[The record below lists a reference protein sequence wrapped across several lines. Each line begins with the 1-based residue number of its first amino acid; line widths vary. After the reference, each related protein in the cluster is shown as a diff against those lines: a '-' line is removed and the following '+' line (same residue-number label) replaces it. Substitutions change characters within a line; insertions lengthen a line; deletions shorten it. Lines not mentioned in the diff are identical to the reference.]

1 MPSVQV
7 GAVLLAS
14 DGEGSPVV
22 MRHGVG
28 VTWNSGHSCFR
39 PRRSRRASRRQN
51 GNSALLRH
59 WTPIEKV
66 KECGKLLSECLK
78 AIPI

>member
-1 MPSVQV
+1 MLSSTAFSPGVAQE
-7 GAVLLAS
+7 LAK
-14 DGEGSPVV
+14 
-22 MRHGVG
+22 H
-28 VTWNSGHSCFR
+28 
-39 PRRSRRASRRQN
+39 ASRRQN